1 MGWTLLKQL
10 KKELVLKEAK
20 RIRADMGLEGLV
32 QSEVDVSYMVVDLKN
47 RLAVG
52 PVFQAHREQ

>member
-1 MGWTLLKQL
+1 M
-10 KKELVLKEAK
+10 LKEAK
-20 RIRADMGLEGLV
+20 RRKADMGLKGLV

-52 PVFQAHREQ
+52 PVFQAH

>member
-1 MGWTLLKQL
+1 M
-10 KKELVLKEAK
+10 LKEAK
-20 RIRADMGLEGLV
+20 RRKADMGLKGLV

-52 PVFQAHREQ
+52 PVFQAHLEQ